1 MPRLRLASS
10 ITGLWPDNRVGQADQ
25 TTVTAHGM
33 ICTRHLSARAI
44 AAMKRNASMQGR
56 RGSSACART
65 LLLPKAC
72 ARILPPTA
80 ARRINIES
88 FSSTLPVCPC
98 THRIRSISL
107 LRGLSGRVS
116 PLASL
121 PPTPRSLIPRA
132 SCSSSL
138 PPLGAPFP
146 QSARLRWPGNLRLCG
161 LLDLIQDLTDGPS
174 P

>member
-1 MPRLRLASS
+1 M
-10 ITGLWPDNRVGQADQ
+10 
-25 TTVTAHGM
+25 M
-33 ICTRHLSARAI
+33 
-44 AAMKRNASMQGR
+44 RNASTPGK
-56 RGSSACART
+56 RGSSAYART
-65 LLLPKAC
+65 LLVPKAC
-72 ARILPPTA
+72 ARVLATTV

-88 FSSTLPVCPC
+88 LSSTLPVCPC

-132 SCSSSL
+132 SSSSSL

-146 QSARLRWPGNLRLCG
+146 QSARLRWPGNLRLCR